1 MTTRTIGTLAAAFLL
16 ALSACAGPG
25 PGAASDKGVDV
36 DTPTLRALRAEAD
49 IEPCA
54 AAVSDPVEGG
64 LPTVTLPCLGGGE
77 DLTLSSLRGPM
88 IVSLWA
94 SWCPNCVDEMPLFER
109 FHQEY
114 GDRVGLIGLDYQDPL
129 PEAAL
134 HLMMET
140 GATYPSF
147 ADPIGEVR
155 VPFRVRGLPGIVFVR
170 PDGTYSVRF
179 TLIDDYDRLLELV
192 RSELGVTLR
201 SPGDR

>member
-1 MTTRTIGTLAAAFLL
+1 MTVRRRWLVTALLL
-16 ALSACAGPG
+16 ATAACAGPG
-25 PGAASDKGVDV
+25 PGVTPDEGVDV
-36 DTPTLRALRAEAD
+36 DTPALRSLRAEAAVA
-49 IEPCA
+49 PCVA
-54 AAVSDPVEGG
+54 ATADPVEGG
-64 LPTVTLPCLGGGE
+64 LPAITLPCLGGGE

-88 IVSLWA
+88 IISLWA

-114 GDRVGLIGLDYQDPL
+114 GDRVGLIGLDYQDAL

-179 TLIDDYDRLLELV
+179 TLIDDYDQLLDLV
-192 RSELGVTLR
+192 RSELGVPLR
-201 SPGDR
+201 SSTAR

>member
-1 MTTRTIGTLAAAFLL
+1 MSKHRRWLAAALL
-16 ALSACAGPG
+16 FATTACSGPG
-25 PGAASDKGVDV
+25 PGATPDESVDV

-49 IEPCA
+49 VEPCA
-54 AAVSDPVEGG
+54 AATAVPVEGG
-64 LPTVTLPCLGGGE
+64 LPEVTLPCLGGGE
-77 DLTLSSLRGPM
+77 DLRLSSLRGPM
-88 IVSLWA
+88 IISLWA

-114 GDRVGLIGLDYQDPL
+114 GDRVGLIGLDYQDAL

-134 HLMMET
+134 HLMLET

-147 ADPIGEVR
+147 ADPIGAVR

-179 TLIDDYDRLLELV
+179 ILIDDYDQLLDLIQ
-192 RSELGVTLR
+192 SELGVTLR
-201 SPGDR
+201 PPAAR